1 MQTGAT
7 LFSIPLFEL
16 NGHMVT
22 LGESLAGGLAALL
35 LLAVWL
41 VLSLTRAGRRRAAA
55 EAEAATR
62 TAQAEARLAE
72 ILKAQAEMHGRMGTM
87 AELFGARQAELNQ
100 AIGQRIDGMTQ
111 RLGSSI
117 TEQTKS
123 THENLSKLQERLA
136 VIDTA
141 QNNIQSLARDVVGLQ
156 AILSN
161 KQTRGAFG
169 QSRMETII
177 KDGLPMGAF
186 RFQPT
191 LSNGMRPD
199 CTIAMPNGA
208 PDLVIDAKFPLE
220 AWNAMREAEA
230 EGSGEQA
237 AQSAHQRFR
246 RDMEVHIRDIADK
259 YLIAGETQDT
269 AFLFVPSESIFAE
282 IHEKFEAIVH
292 KAQRSRVVIVSP
304 SLLMLSIQVIQALL
318 KDARTGTPDPGRGC
332 PADGRPLAAG
342 RQGAQAAGAFLDGAE
357 GCRPDPDLV
366 GQADQARRQDRGAG
380 VRAAGG

>member
-1 MQTGAT
+1 MTMQTGTT
-7 LFSIPLFEL
+7 LFSLPLLEL

-22 LGESLAGGLAALL
+22 LGESLLAALML
-35 LLAVWL
+35 IAVWL
-41 VLSLTRAGRRRAAA
+41 GVSLARNSRRRATAEADAA
-55 EAEAATR
+55 ER
-62 TAQAEARLAE
+62 TALAEARLAE
-72 ILKAQAEMHGRMGTM
+72 ILKAQSEMQGRMGAM

-100 AIGQRIDGMTQ
+100 SIGQRIDGMTQ

-117 TEQTKS
+117 TEQTRS

-186 RFQPT
+186 RLQPT

-208 PDLVIDAKFPLE
+208 PELVIDAKFPLE

-237 AQSAHQRFR
+237 AQSAQQRFR
-246 RDMEVHIRDIADK
+246 RDMEVHIRDISDK

-282 IHEKFEAIVH
+282 IHETVRGDRSQGAAVAGCDRLSFAADAVDPGDPGA
-292 KAQRSRVVIVSP
+292 AQGC
-304 SLLMLSIQVIQALL
+304 A
-318 KDARTGTPDPGRGC
+318 DARTGASDPGRGD
-332 PADGRPLAAG
+332 PADGRRVAA
-342 RQGAQAAGAFLDGAE
+342 R
-357 GCRPDPDLV
+357 
-366 GQADQARRQDRGAG
+366 
-380 VRAAGG
+380 